1 MLRWDDR
8 ISHEIQ
14 EKKIAVE
21 AEETFSILEQNHNFY
36 THMRMKM
43 KSSSEN
49 QKKNEMER
57 RWEFLPDVR
66 RLFEKKIKLVVLLCP
81 LNTQ

>member
-1 MLRWDDR
+1 MTLTMMLRWDDR

-14 EKKIAVE
+14 EKNIAVE

-49 QKKNEMER
+49 QKKKWDGKKMRIFTR
-57 RWEFLPDVR
+57 RAKTFW
-66 RLFEKKIKLVVLLCP
+66 KK
-81 LNTQ
+81 N